1 MSPFAMFVLLLTIA
15 YVIYYGVN
23 ICRDLFSKKG
33 QTKSDTEE
41 YEVSDDEGGRKKRQ
55 SPTPVQTAEVK
66 PEPAIEKPTM
76 VEEQQEEED
85 NGQTDKDTEA
95 PAPQTVQTPSDDAD
109 NDKSAENEDFQEIQ
123 NVQENLEQCP
133 SQDLFSNDQ
142 WELETGLKDED
153 SNIVKTIEPA

>member
-15 YVIYYGVN
+15 YIIYYGVN

-33 QTKSDTEE
+33 QAKSDTEE
-41 YEVSDDEGGRKKRQ
+41 YEMPDDEGGRKKRQ
-55 SPTPVQTAEVK
+55 SPTPEQPAEEK
-66 PEPAIEKPTM
+66 PEPVIEKPTM
-76 VEEQQEEED
+76 VEEQEEND
-85 NGQTDKDTEA
+85 GQTEKETES

>member
-1 MSPFAMFVLLLTIA
+1 MFVLLLTIA

-41 YEVSDDEGGRKKRQ
+41 YEMADDEGGRKKRQ
-55 SPTPVQTAEVK
+55 SPTPDQPAEEK
-66 PEPAIEKPTM
+66 PEPAVEKPTM
-76 VEEQQEEED
+76 VEEQQEEND
-85 NGQTDKDTEA
+85 GQTEKETEA